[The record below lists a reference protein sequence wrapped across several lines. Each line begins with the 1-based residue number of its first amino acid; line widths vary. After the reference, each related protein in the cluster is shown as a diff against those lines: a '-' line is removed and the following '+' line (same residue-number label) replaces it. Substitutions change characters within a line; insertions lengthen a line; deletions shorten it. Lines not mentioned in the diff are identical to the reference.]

1 MWDKKVDVLV
11 IGYGGA
17 GAVAAI
23 TSHDEGADVLIVEK
37 MGVGG
42 GNTNVSLG
50 GFLCLTDLKEGRKY
64 LEGVIS
70 CVYDTVDQD
79 VIDTFAKECCYN
91 RQWVEELGG
100 KTHSYGGA
108 AYGDI
113 PGASVVEKRLIT
125 GENTKKTNSFWA
137 FLKDLVEKRRID
149 TWFNVQ
155 TKSLVI
161 NKQKEV
167 IGAEVTSEGKKVR
180 IKAEKGIILAC
191 GGFEYNENMK
201 KNYLKGYP
209 YYSLGS
215 PGNTGDGV
223 GLAIS
228 AGADLWHMSSVSTP
242 LGFKA
247 SEHDAAFFIRPS
259 AYSYIYVDQ
268 TGKRFASEFTDIH
281 AYNNIVDFF
290 DVGGLV
296 FPRIPCFM
304 IFDEKTKSKGPL
316 AISALGY
323 NRDLYQWSKD
333 NSMELEKGWI
343 VSDDT
348 IAGLA
353 KKLDLKSDVLQE
365 TVKKYN
371 TACGLGHDIEHARP
385 SDKLVSLENGP
396 YYAMKLSPTLLNT
409 QGGPKR
415 DSFSRVI
422 RPDGSYIKGLY
433 SIGELGSVFGLLYQG
448 GGNLGECMAF
458 GRIAGKHA
466 ALEKYITDQ
475 ADL

>member
-1 MWDKKVDVLV
+1 MWDKKTDVLI

-37 MGVGG
+37 MGAGG

-50 GFLCLTDLKEGRKY
+50 GFLCLTDLKEGLKY

-70 CVYDTVDQD
+70 CVYDTVDKD
-79 VIDTFAKECCYN
+79 VIDVFAKECCYN
-91 RQWVEELGG
+91 RQWVESLGA
-100 KTHSYGGA
+100 KTHLYGGA

-113 PGASVVEKRLIT
+113 HGASVVEKRLIT
-125 GENTKKTNSFWA
+125 GKNTKSANSFWD
-137 FLKDLVEKRRID
+137 FFKGQVEKRKIE

-155 TKSLVI
+155 TESLVM
-161 NKQKEV
+161 NRQKEIV
-167 IGAEVTSEGKKVR
+167 GAVVNFDGKKTR

-209 YYSLGS
+209 YSSLGS

-223 GLAIS
+223 MLAQS

-242 LGFKA
+242 LGFR
-247 SEHDAAFFIRPS
+247 SPEFEAAFFIRAS
-259 AYSYIYVDQ
+259 GYSYIYVDQ
-268 TGKRFASEFTDIH
+268 TGKRFASELTDIH

-290 DVGGLV
+290 DVGRLV

-304 IFDEKTKSKGPL
+304 IFDEKTNSKGPL

-323 NRDLYQWSKD
+323 NRGHYKWSKD
-333 NSMELEKGWI
+333 NSVELEKGWI
-343 VSDDT
+343 ISDDT
-348 IAGLA
+348 IEGLA
-353 KKLDLKSDVLQE
+353 KKIGLKTDTME
-365 TVKKYN
+365 NTVKKYN
-371 TACGLGHDIEHARP
+371 GDCSLGYDSDYGRS
-385 SDKLVSLENGP
+385 SDKLIPIENGP
-396 YYAMKLSPTLLNT
+396 YYAMKLWPALLNT

-415 DSFSRVI
+415 DSSSRVI
-422 RPDGSYIKGLY
+422 RPDGSFIKGLY

-458 GRIAGKHA
+458 GRVAGKHA
-466 ALEKYITDQ
+466 ALTDS
-475 ADL
+475 